1 MKKLIASLAGAAILV
16 VPVAIWSASAPAIAS
31 SVTIGDPPEC
41 GSHVPCP
48 GDPAPDPRT
57 PVEDLCRRH
66 IRCPDGGDGGVD
78 PTPDD
83 GCPIGKP
90 CNYDAPG
97 YEEPDVPPPDDV
109 PGEVVEPKPKS
120 KSKTST
126 PSRGTSSVA
135 EAKVTKPVKAQPRT
149 AG

>member
-1 MKKLIASLAGAAILV
+1 MKKLLVSLAGVAVLAT
-16 VPVAIWSASAPAIAS
+16 PVAIWSASAPATAS
-31 SVTIGDPPEC
+31 SAVTIGDPPEC
-41 GSHVPCP
+41 GSHVSCP
-48 GDPAPDPRT
+48 GDPAPDPRSSI
-57 PVEDLCRRH
+57 EELCRQH

-83 GCPIGKP
+83 GCPIGRP

-109 PGEVVEPKPKS
+109 PGEVVEPKS
-120 KSKTST
+120 ESKTST

-135 EAKVTKPVKAQPRT
+135 EAKAPKPVKATPRT
-149 AG
+149 VG